1 MTPTRRRPTLTRA
14 TRLTP
19 LALALALGFAASAAQ
34 AQSLRELYE
43 AARSYDATYLG
54 ARAQAES
61 AQFRADQA
69 GALRLPTVGL
79 QASSTLERTDVS
91 NQNTSADTDPVT
103 GLPTGTYS
111 TVTTD
116 TKVRT
121 TTSVVAVSAQQTLF
135 NRANGA
141 TIDQAERG
149 VALSQAQL
157 RGAEQDLIVRVAQAY
172 FDVLGAND
180 TLSTVQA
187 SKKAI
192 SEQLASA
199 KRNFEVGTATITDTR
214 EAQARYDLAL
224 AQELAAENDLRVKR
238 LALDQLV
245 GRQGVAPKP
254 LALPVTLPPLAPANV
269 DDWVS
274 SADGRSPVIQQAQIG
289 LEVAKLETEKARA
302 GHLPTVTAGASYGK
316 TFPSG
321 HTDTSL
327 GSTLLSSGRTRDATS
342 GSLNITLN
350 VPLFAGFAIQNRV
363 KETLSLEEKARNDL
377 DAARRGVTQGTRQ
390 AFFGVQTGRAQVKAL
405 EAAESSSKLALEAT
419 QLGYKVGVRVNLD
432 VLNAQTQLFT
442 TQRDLAKAR
451 YDVIVNDLKLR
462 QTTGQLQPE
471 DLQAADALLAK

>member
-14 TRLTP
+14 AGLTP

-43 AARSYDATYLG
+43 AARAYDATYLA

-61 AQFRADQA
+61 AQYRADQA

-79 QASSTLERTDVS
+79 QASSTLVRADAT
-91 NQNTSADTDPVT
+91 NTTRSLNADGV
-103 GLPTGTYS
+103 TYS
-111 TVTTD
+111 TATTD
-116 TKVRT
+116 TEVRT
-121 TTSVVAVSAQQTLF
+121 TTSQVALSAQQTLF
-135 NRANGA
+135 NKANGA
-141 TIDQAERG
+141 TISQADRG
-149 VALSQAQL
+149 VAIAQAQL

-245 GRQGVAPKP
+245 GRQGAAPKA

-274 SADGRSPVIQQAQIG
+274 GAEGRSPVIQQAQLG

-302 GHLPTVTAGASYGK
+302 GHLPTVTLGAGYAKS
-316 TFPSG
+316 FPSG
-321 HTDTSL
+321 TTDTSL
-327 GSTLLSSGRTRDATS
+327 GSTLLNSTRAGNGSS
-342 GSLNITLN
+342 GSLALTVN